1 MHMNYLPTISWPQ
14 AARTCLLFG
23 FVLLVSIGLGT
34 MLIQSGAIDAINN
47 SGVLSEQSRK
57 P

>member
-1 MHMNYLPTISWPQ
+1 MHMNYLPAISWPQ